1 GTVSEEFACPL
12 DDRSTRA
19 EVCMNEVF
27 YPLHADFSR
36 HAGCFPC
43 AKFEI
48 IPFFS
53 SSWIVWKTSTCW
65 NIMRSIEKSWH
76 IGMLDRCSMSFLT
89 KCS

>member
-48 IPFFS
+48 L
-53 SSWIVWKTSTCW
+53 IVYVFL
-65 NIMRSIEKSWH
+65 SIIK
-76 IGMLDRCSMSFLT
+76 IR
-89 KCS
+89 K